1 MAYSKTNWQDLPS
14 TATPLNATNL
24 NKIENE
30 LEVVDKSLKYIGN
43 APTDW
48 NDAKTFGI
56 YHVNGTYTNAP
67 TSSQIWGVLI
77 VYENKGGTWTPVT
90 SGSGSWIW
98 QEFRDTSGKI
108 YRRNATNT
116 SNSWTSWR
124 LDEPIGTVTNN
135 NGAAIK
141 YPDGT
146 MICYRSVSITATITK
161 AWGSWYET
169 ADKVNFGDFAVAFQG
184 TPVVTIQPVGA
195 ACWVEA
201 LNSTS
206 ATNIGN
212 AYLARPVSSS
222 SASYTFYVIAIGRW
236 K

>member
-14 TATPLNATNL
+14 TTTPLNATNL
-24 NKIENE
+24 NKIENQ
-30 LEVVDKSLKYIGN
+30 LEIL
-43 APTDW
+43 
-48 NDAKTFGI
+48 
-56 YHVNGTYTNAP
+56 
-67 TSSQIWGVLI
+67 SST
-77 VYENKGGTWTPVT
+77 E
-90 SGSGSWIW
+90 
-98 QEFRDTSGKI
+98 
-108 YRRNATNT
+108 
-116 SNSWTSWR
+116 
-124 LDEPIGTVTNN
+124 TVTNA
-135 NGAAIK
+135 NGSAIK
-141 YPDGT
+141 HPDGT
-146 MICYRSVSITATITK
+146 MICYKAITITATIEN

-169 ADKVNFGDFAVAFQG
+169 ADKVNFGDFAVDFRG

>member
-14 TATPLNATNL
+14 TSTPINATNL

-30 LEVVDKSLKYIGN
+30 LESVDKSLKYIGN

-56 YHVNGTYTNAP
+56 YNVSGTYTNAP

-90 SGSGSWIW
+90 SGAGSWIW
-98 QEFRDTSGKI
+98 QEFRSTNGKI
-108 YRRNATNT
+108 HRRHAVNT
-116 SNSWTSWR
+116 SDSWTDWR
-124 LDEPIGTVTNN
+124 LDEPIETVTNN
-135 NGAAIK
+135 NGTAIK

-146 MICYRSVSITATITK
+146 MICYKTEEITTSITHE
-161 AWGSWYET
+161 WGSWYET
-169 ADKVNFGDFAVAFQG
+169 TDKVSFGNFAVAFNSIPQ
-184 TPVVTIQPVGA
+184 VFIQNVGKG
-195 ACWVEA
+195 CWVEA
-201 LNSTS
+201 IGETTTS
-206 ATNIGN
+206 NVGKG
-212 AYLARPVSSS
+212 YLARPVLTNSQT
-222 SASYTFYVIAIGRW
+222 YDFNVFAIGRW